1 MLFIRVTEGVERRAS
16 KPKFGRYACRHAAT
30 YKTKVQCPHDTRE
43 EPSIAMGEGAK
54 CNIMSMFPW
63 PPIAEQEEV
72 VEMSS
77 QDVNKARL
85 AKGQ

>member
-1 MLFIRVTEGVERRAS
+1 MRVGTPQPTR
-16 KPKFGRYACRHAAT
+16 PKFSVHMT
-30 YKTKVQCPHDTRE
+30 PRE

-72 VEMSS
+72 IEMSS
-77 QDVNKARL
+77 QNVNKARL